1 MYNEFKDIFNY
12 LVSIRKLKTYLS
24 IDIEFPITWKIPKR
38 FVDEDKIME
47 NQKVNEDKRF
57 FSFVSE
63 FNQINLDK
71 TVQNIK
77 NIISYNKEIEM
88 KERLLKQKIDEL
100 KKIFESKNLENLQT
114 LKFELLEQQL
124 NDGEE
129 KDKFLK
135 LEVAY
140 SSYNYRSG
148 WNAAWGLM
156 KDIEL
161 VTNRGGVYLFSVDKG
176 REKLWIDKLKDDS
189 TCSEEKLK
197 KKISDIRNKEV
208 KKILFDEYL
217 MKIDN
222 ANQKNQSIMNFF
234 KKT

>member
-63 FNQINLDK
+63 FNQLNLDK

-129 KDKFLK
+129 DFN
-135 LEVAY
+135 E
-140 SSYNYRSG
+140 
-148 WNAAWGLM
+148 
-156 KDIEL
+156 
-161 VTNRGGVYLFSVDKG
+161 GGTSNNLA
-176 REKLWIDKLKDDS
+176 
-189 TCSEEKLK
+189 EE
-197 KKISDIRNKEV
+197 
-208 KKILFDEYL
+208 
-217 MKIDN
+217 
-222 ANQKNQSIMNFF
+222 
-234 KKT
+234 